1 VRCLV
6 TSVEKLLTHFP
17 LACQRR
23 RTSLTRL
30 PTRTLRLHRLAGVIT
45 PALRD
50 FDDFVGGARRSE
62 ISAVRH
68 LDAVGRRHDKSAAP
82 PARSLHGLL
91 LSMRSL
97 QFVGCRKRFSGA
109 VQDAL
114 IAREQA
120 PPPPPPS
127 INSPPPA
134 MGGSVRPDRLRPDRD
149 KLADDARTY
158 KDIKDRTRRPRL
170 HDKLLYGTAVRVTNS
185 TRVFSPCVGL

>member
-1 VRCLV
+1 
-6 TSVEKLLTHFP
+6 
-17 LACQRR
+17 
-23 RTSLTRL
+23 
-30 PTRTLRLHRLAGVIT
+30 
-45 PALRD
+45 
-50 FDDFVGGARRSE
+50 
-62 ISAVRH
+62 
-68 LDAVGRRHDKSAAP
+68 
-82 PARSLHGLL
+82 
-91 LSMRSL
+91 
-97 QFVGCRKRFSGA
+97 